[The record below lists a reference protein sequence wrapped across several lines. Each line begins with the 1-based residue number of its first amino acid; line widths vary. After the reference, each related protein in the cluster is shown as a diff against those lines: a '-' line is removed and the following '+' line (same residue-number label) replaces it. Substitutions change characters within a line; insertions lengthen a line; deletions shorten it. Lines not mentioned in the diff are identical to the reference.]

1 MHRTIKFRGEKL
13 ERGPIPL
20 RFLMAAPAG
29 DTSEYNKRHVTKW
42 TRIAPVAK
50 GARKP
55 RMANRGD
62 APTTSHAANYTGR
75 IVGNSQHD
83 AVRRMALKGY

>member
-1 MHRTIKFRGEKL
+1 MIQGIKFRGEKL
-13 ERGPIPL
+13 ERDPIPL
-20 RFLMAAPAG
+20 RFLMASPAT
-29 DTSEYNKRHVTKW
+29 DTSDYAKRCVTKW
-42 TRIAPVAK
+42 KRATPVAK

-62 APTTSHAANYTGR
+62 APTISHAANRDGR
-75 IVGNSQHD
+75 IMGNSQHD